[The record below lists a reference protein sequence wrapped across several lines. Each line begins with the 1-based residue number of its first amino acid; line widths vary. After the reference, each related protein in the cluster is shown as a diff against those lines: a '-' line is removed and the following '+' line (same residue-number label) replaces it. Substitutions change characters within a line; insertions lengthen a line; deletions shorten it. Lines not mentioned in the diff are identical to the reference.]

1 MQQIFGIPISYIVL
15 ILEVIVLIVLVVGWI
30 YGARRKDFNL
40 HHKAV
45 YFVALVHMLTVGV
58 WMIPRAVD
66 RLSLMLANP
75 IMNWYQIVHDIVG
88 ILAIGLGVLLVVI
101 FLIRSGMPGKLLR
114 RTRPLMFL
122 TVGTWIIAFVLGI
135 YWFLLAW
142 VLI

>member
-1 MQQIFGIPISYIVL
+1 MQQLFGIPISYIVL

-58 WMIPRAVD
+58 WMIPRALE

-101 FLIRSGMPGKLLR
+101 FLVRSGMPIKLLKQ
-114 RTRPLMFL
+114 TRPLMFL
-122 TVGTWIIAFVLGI
+122 TIGIWIIAFVLGV

>member
-1 MQQIFGIPISYIVL
+1 MQQLFGIPISYFVL

-45 YFVALVHMLTVGV
+45 YFVALVHMLTVGI
-58 WMIPRAVD
+58 WMIPRALD
-66 RLSLMLANP
+66 RLSLMLTNP

-88 ILAIGLGVLLVVI
+88 IFAIGLGVLLVVI
-101 FLIRSGMPGKLLR
+101 FLVRSGMPIKLLKQ
-114 RTRPLMFL
+114 TRPLMFL
-122 TVGTWIIAFVLGI
+122 TIGTWIIAFVLGV

>member
-1 MQQIFGIPISYIVL
+1 MQQLFGIPISYFVL

-58 WMIPRAVD
+58 WMIPRALD

-75 IMNWYQIVHDIVG
+75 IMNWYQIIHDIVG

-101 FLIRSGMPGKLLR
+101 FLVRSGMPIKLLK
-114 RTRPLMFL
+114 RTRSLMFF
-122 TVGTWIIAFVLGI
+122 TVGTWIIAFILGV

>member
-15 ILEVIVLIVLVVGWI
+15 ILEVIVLIVLVVGWT

-45 YFVALVHMLTVGV
+45 YFVVLVHMLTVGV
-58 WMIPRAVD
+58 WMIPRALE

-101 FLIRSGMPGKLLR
+101 FLARSGMPVKLLKQ
-114 RTRPLMFL
+114 TRPLMFL
-122 TVGTWIIAFVLGI
+122 TLGTWIIAFVLGV

>member
-1 MQQIFGIPISYIVL
+1 MQQLFGIPISFIVL
-15 ILEVIVLIVLVVGWI
+15 ILELIVLIVLVVGWI

-45 YFVALVHMLTVGV
+45 YFVALVHMITVGV
-58 WMIPRAVD
+58 WMIPRALD
-66 RLSLMLANP
+66 RLPAMLANP

-101 FLIRSGMPGKLLR
+101 FLIRSGMPIKLLKL
-114 RTRPLMFL
+114 TRPLMFL
-122 TVGTWIIAFVLGI
+122 TVGAWIIAFVLGV

>member
-1 MQQIFGIPISYIVL
+1 MQQIFGIPISYIVF

-45 YFVALVHMLTVGV
+45 YFVALVHMTTVGV
-58 WMIPRAVD
+58 WMIPRALE

-101 FLIRSGMPGKLLR
+101 FLIRSGMPIKLLKL
-114 RTRPLMFL
+114 TRPLMFL
-122 TVGTWIIAFVLGI
+122 TVGTWIIAFVLGV